1 MEGMQ
6 TLLYNPAFGIG
17 LTFMAFEFGVLIQKT
32 TKISLL
38 NPLMLA
44 IGMIVLFLQVSGI
57 PYEAYNEG
65 GAIISFFLA
74 PTTVVLA
81 VPLYRKFS
89 LLRANGLPILIGII
103 IGSSM
108 NIALIIGLSRYFGLD
123 KMMERSLI
131 PKSITTPIGISL
143 SHQLGGYAEI
153 TVAAIIITGITGAI
167 AAPLMFKLL
176 KIEDPVAKGIALGT
190 SAHALGTVKAMEIGE
205 TEGAM
210 SSLAIGIAGLVTVL
224 LAPLFIR
231 LLG

>member
-1 MEGMQ
+1 MEGMDA
-6 TLLYNPAFGIG
+6 LLYSPVFGIG
-17 LTFMAFEFGVLIQKT
+17 LTFLAFECGVLIQKS

-44 IGMIVLFLQVSGI
+44 IIIIVAFLQVTGI
-57 PYEAYNEG
+57 SYEAYNEG
-65 GAIISFFLA
+65 GTIITFFLA

-89 LLRANGLPILIGII
+89 LLLANKVPILIGIVV
-103 IGSSM
+103 GSGF
-108 NIALIIGLSRYFGLD
+108 NIALIIGLSRSFGLE

-143 SHQLGGYAEI
+143 SNQLGGYAEI

-167 AAPLMFKLL
+167 VAPLMFKLL
-176 KIEDPVAKGIALGT
+176 KIEDPVARGIALGT

-231 LLG
+231 ILG